1 MCLNLVLLL
10 GALQL
15 TYSTN
20 SPWGIT
26 KNGKENYLECHF
38 KGWPNPS
45 VAWYK
50 DNKPIINGS
59 EGFYHTKMLFE
70 NDQKPSEYILH
81 FPAGGER
88 YEGSYTCVAKNSIPG
103 WSSTEQSSKIQVK
116 YNCK

>member
-20 SPWGIT
+20 SPWLIVE
-26 KNGKENYLECHF
+26 NGKENYLECYF
-38 KGWPNPS
+38 QGWPNPS

-50 DNKPIINGS
+50 DDKRIINGYK
-59 EGFYHTKMLFE
+59 GFYYTERVFV
-70 NDQKPSEYILH
+70 NDQRPSEYILH

-88 YEGSYTCVAKNSIPG
+88 YEGFYTCVAKNSILG
-103 WSSTEQSSKIQVK
+103 WSSTKQSPTIEVT

>member
-1 MCLNLVLLL
+1 MCLNLVLLS
-10 GALQL
+10 GALQF

-26 KNGKENYLECHF
+26 KNGNGNYLECHF

-50 DNKPIINGS
+50 DNEPIINGS
-59 EGFYHTKMLFE
+59 EGFYYTEMLSE
-70 NDQKPSEYILH
+70 NDQEPSYYFLH

-88 YEGSYTCVAKNSIPG
+88 YEGSYACVAKNSIPG
-103 WSSTEQSSKIQVK
+103 WSSTKQSSEIQVK

>member
-20 SPWGIT
+20 CPAHIT
-26 KNGKENYLECHF
+26 TNGNENYLKCYF

-50 DNKPIINGS
+50 DKKSIMNGS
-59 EGFYHTKMLFE
+59 EGFYYTERVSE
-70 NDQKPSEYILH
+70 NDQEPSEYILH
-81 FPAGGER
+81 FTASGER
-88 YEGSYTCVAKNSIPG
+88 YEGFYTCVANNSIPG
-103 WSSTEQSSKIQVK
+103 WSSTKQSSEIQVIYK
-116 YNCK
+116 CK